1 MLAFP
6 RNSFHCT
13 IDSRDCLAAPA
24 SISVMRE
31 LSFVGPP
38 AGAWLGTAIFL

>member
-31 LSFVGPP
+31 LSLL
-38 AGAWLGTAIFL
+38 WDHRLGTAIFL